1 MKTILSAW
9 LLAAAAVVHAQAPVQ
24 PAACTDFYAHV
35 NHDWL
40 QKTVLPPDRARI
52 GSFDELRIANDRVL
66 ERAMARLLA
75 DPARQDTPGLKLLA
89 AWYRSGL
96 DPATAERAGLAALQP
111 LLDRIDGLR
120 DPAGLP
126 ALLAELSRHRV
137 AVPLSVWIGADAQ
150 DVRRHVLTLGQDG
163 LGLPDRD
170 DYLKDDETSR
180 RLRAAYRGH
189 AARLLQL
196 AGAPH
201 DAATIDGLLA
211 FETSLAEAAFTRVE
225 RRNPKATYNRRTL
238 AALQAEAP
246 GFDWV
251 AWLAAMG
258 FNLGGEPLVLSQP
271 RFAQALARAA
281 GSTPVPVWQ
290 AYLRVQLLDQL
301 APWLAPA
308 FQQTHFEFHE
318 RVQRGL
324 QSPPNRHEQ
333 LVRLIAGGAGWEP
346 LSQTVGELFVRE
358 AFSPQ
363 AQQRATQMIEDVRS
377 AMRTRIRA
385 LPWMSEPTKLRAL
398 AKLEAMVPQ
407 VGAPGRWPDYTGLAL
422 DPQDPAGNQLRVSAW
437 AFVRDRALLGQ
448 PVDRLRWQTSP
459 HIVNAFAG
467 GMNRIIFPAGILQ
480 PPFFDAE
487 GDDAA
492 NYGGIGM
499 VIGHEIIHHFDD
511 RGRQYDA
518 VGNLAD
524 WWAPEDDAAY
534 RARADRVVALYE
546 QYEPLP
552 GLRLNGRQMLGENIS
567 DVSGL
572 PIAYDAYQ
580 LALARQPSP
589 VQDGRTPAQRF
600 FVSNA
605 VIWRSQQRAQA
616 LEQQIRTGQH
626 SPSAF
631 RVRGPMSNM
640 PAFAAAFGCRPGD
653 PMVAAEPVLIW

>member
-1 MKTILSAW
+1 MKMLFGT
-9 LLAAAAVVHAQAPVQ
+9 VVLVASGLVQAQ
-24 PAACTDFYAHV
+24 PAACTDFYGYV

-52 GSFDELRIANDRVL
+52 GSFDELRVANDRVL

-75 DPARQDTPGLKLLA
+75 EPARQDTPGLKLLA
-89 AWYRSGL
+89 AWYSSGL
-96 DPATAERAGLAALQP
+96 NPAIAERAGLKAAQP
-111 LLDRIDGLR
+111 LLDRIAGLR
-120 DPAGLP
+120 DAAGLP
-126 ALLAELSRHRV
+126 ALLGELNRHRI
-137 AVPLSVWIGADAQ
+137 AAPLSVWIGPDVL
-150 DVRRHVLTLGQDG
+150 DVRRHGLTIGQDG

-180 RLRAAYRGH
+180 RLRAAYRVH
-189 AARLLQL
+189 AERLLQL

-201 DAATIDGLLA
+201 DAATLDALLA
-211 FETSLAEAAFTRVE
+211 FETTLAQASMTRVE
-225 RRNPKATYNRRTL
+225 RRDPQATNNRRTL

-246 GFDWV
+246 GFDWA
-251 AWLAAMG
+251 AWLATMG
-258 FNLGGEPLVLSQP
+258 IGLGEQPLVLGQP
-271 RFAQALARAA
+271 RFAQALARLAA
-281 GSTPVPVWQ
+281 STPAPVWQ
-290 AYLRVQLLDQL
+290 AYLRVRLLDKL

-308 FQQTHFEFHE
+308 FQQAHFEFHE

-324 QSPPNRHEQ
+324 QSPPPRHEQ

-358 AFSPQ
+358 AFSPR
-363 AQQRATQMIEDVRS
+363 AQQRAGQMIEDVRS
-377 AMRTRIRA
+377 AMRIRIRA
-385 LPWMSEPTKLRAL
+385 LPWMSEPTKQRAL

-407 VGAPGRWPDYTGLAL
+407 VGAPERWPDYTGLAL
-422 DPQDPAGNQLRVSAW
+422 DRQDPAGNQLRVNRWDFAQDV
-437 AFVRDRALLGQ
+437 ADLAR

-467 GMNRIIFPAGILQ
+467 SMNRIIFPAGILQ

-524 WWAPEDDAAY
+524 WWAPEDATAY

-567 DVSGL
+567 DVSGM
-572 PIAYDAYQ
+572 PIAYDAFQ
-580 LALARQPSP
+580 LALARQPAA
-589 VQDGRTPAQRF
+589 VIGGRTPAQRF
-600 FVSNA
+600 FISNA

-626 SPSAF
+626 SPGAF

-640 PAFAAAFGCRPGD
+640 PAFAAAFGCKPGD
-653 PMVAAEPVLIW
+653 PMVAADPVSIW